1 MNQLF
6 ISNMGDGVRD
16 EDLARVFHE
25 WSVPFTGSFTIKNG
39 YAFVECPDEKAAMK
53 AIELLSGKVQLC
65 GKLLEVK
72 HSVPA
77 HQRGRRLQVRN
88 IPPQTH
94 WQVLDSLLSQY
105 GSVENCQQV
114 NADTENAVVNVQFA
128 SKNQARLA
136 LENLNGFVMDSNTLT
151 VSYIPDVSTPPVS
164 RSPAGVRSPGAHRR
178 PQVGSPVHSP
188 RPREH
193 FKIPLRIQVPTQF
206 IGAIIGK
213 EGATISS
220 ITKKTH
226 SKIDIHRKEHAGA
239 VEKQITIHSSLRG
252 CTEACRL
259 IMEIIKKEALD
270 TKFTAEGPLKM
281 LVHNDFI
288 GRLIGKDGHRLK
300 KVEEDTSTKITI
312 SPLED
317 LTYLNPERTIT
328 IKGSIEACSQA
339 EEELMSRITELYERD
354 MEALDL
360 QCSLIPGLNLNA
372 LGLFTKAAGANR
384 SVSTASPYGTQVG
397 SSFRGSFETVH
408 LFIPA
413 VSVAAIIGKKGQHIK
428 QLAHFSGAS
437 IRIAPPESL
446 DSKERRVV
454 INGTPEAQ
462 FKAQCR
468 IFSKLKEENIFGP
481 KQEVKLTG
489 HIKVPAC
496 AAGHIIGRGGKTIMF
511 LQNISCAEV
520 EVPRDQVPD
529 ENGQVIVKI
538 TGHFFAC
545 QLAQRNI
552 QEILS
557 EVRRQQH
564 YKTRSESQRLIA
576 VKQ

>member
-1 MNQLF
+1 MNHLF

-105 GSVENCQQV
+105 GSVESCQQV

-136 LENLNGFVMDSNTLT
+136 LENLNGFVVDNNTLT

-164 RSPAGVRSPGAHRR
+164 RSPAGVRSPGPHRR

-188 RPREH
+188 RTREH

-328 IKGSIEACSQA
+328 IKGSVEACSQA
-339 EEELMSRITELYERD
+339 EEELMKKITELYERD

-384 SVSTASPYGTQVG
+384 SGSTASPYGTQVA
-397 SSFRGSFETVH
+397 STFRGSFETVH

-413 VSVAAIIGKKGQHIK
+413 ISVAAIIGKKGQHIK

-437 IRIAPPESL
+437 IR
-446 DSKERRVV
+446 
-454 INGTPEAQ
+454 
-462 FKAQCR
+462 AQCR

-481 KQEVKLTG
+481 KQEVKLTA

-557 EVRRQQH
+557 DVRRQQH

>member
-1 MNQLF
+1 MNHLF

-39 YAFVECPDEKAAMK
+39 YAFVECPDEKSAMK

-105 GSVENCQQV
+105 GSVESCQQV

-136 LENLNGFVMDSNTLT
+136 LENLNGFVVDNNTLT

-164 RSPAGVRSPGAHRR
+164 RSPAGVRSPGPHRR

-328 IKGSIEACSQA
+328 IKGSVEACSLA
-339 EEELMSRITELYERD
+339 EEELMKKITELYERD

-384 SVSTASPYGTQVG
+384 SGSTASPYGTQVA
-397 SSFRGSFETVH
+397 STFRGSFETVH

-413 VSVAAIIGKKGQHIK
+413 ISVAAIIGKKGQHIK

-437 IRIAPPESL
+437 IR
-446 DSKERRVV
+446 
-454 INGTPEAQ
+454 
-462 FKAQCR
+462 AQCR

-481 KQEVKLTG
+481 KQEVKLTA